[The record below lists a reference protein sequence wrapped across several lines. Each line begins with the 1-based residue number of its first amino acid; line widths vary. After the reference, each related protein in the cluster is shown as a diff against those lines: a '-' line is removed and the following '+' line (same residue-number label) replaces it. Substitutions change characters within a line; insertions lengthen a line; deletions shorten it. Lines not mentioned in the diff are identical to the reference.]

1 MSSVKDPAERSG
13 QPVLPG
19 LDYSAR
25 PARVDGLWEQVL
37 SRSNLTRALQRVERN
52 RGAPGVDGMT
62 TAQLRPWL
70 VDHWVPIRV
79 KLDEG
84 SYRPAP
90 VRRVTIPKP
99 GGGERMLGVPTVV
112 DRLICQAIAQVLTPV
127 FDPQFSGSSFGFRPG
142 KSAHQAVRAARRC
155 VEDGLCWVVDVDLDK
170 FF

>member
-1 MSSVKDPAERSG
+1 
-13 QPVLPG
+13 
-19 LDYSAR
+19 
-25 PARVDGLWEQVL
+25 
-37 SRSNLTRALQRVERN
+37 
-52 RGAPGVDGMT
+52 MT

-142 KSAHQAVRAARRC
+142 KSTHQAVRAARRC

-170 FF
+170 FFDRVQFDALMARVARRVGDRRLLTLIRRYLDAGIMVDGVKHPMAEGTPQGSPVTPPTQ

>member
-99 GGGERMLGVPTVV
+99 GGGERMLGVPTE
-112 DRLICQAIAQVLTPV
+112 
-127 FDPQFSGSSFGFRPG
+127 
-142 KSAHQAVRAARRC
+142 AA
-155 VEDGLCWVVDVDLDK
+155 
-170 FF
+170 